1 MNHTANLDMAAMS
14 YCHIKENQNTS
25 HLFSKNRKETPL
37 SYAQES
43 SPSRA
48 FPFAAISPLKDS
60 ASSIFGKSIFGLN
73 TGLSEHRSRGLRA
86 HYKNGSKKS
95 ALNFVK
101 NYVSWPCCHKDQMT
115 NNIIVW
121 WCHQQ
126 K

>member
-43 SPSRA
+43 SPSMA
-48 FPFAAISPLKDS
+48 FPIAAISLLEYS

-73 TGLSEHRSRGLRA
+73 TGLSEH
-86 HYKNGSKKS
+86 
-95 ALNFVK
+95 
-101 NYVSWPCCHKDQMT
+101 
-115 NNIIVW
+115 
-121 WCHQQ
+121 
-126 K
+126 